1 MHGYLQL
8 QKTRHHALRGPQ
20 QPMLL
25 LLAQVYLENT
35 VLLPQGYSTGSFCLH
50 MLFLTSSVF
59 GTQMRSKFRGFVLG
73 ASHYQPEVS
82 RPAVS
87 VIFTAEV
94 YNW

>member
-8 QKTRHHALRGPQ
+8 QKTRHHALRGPR

-25 LLAQVYLENT
+25 LLAQVYLKIQLCFPKDILQT
-35 VLLPQGYSTGSFCLH
+35 AFAYTLLLTG
-50 MLFLTSSVF
+50 SVF
-59 GTQMRSKFRGFVLG
+59 GTQMRSKFIGFVLG
-73 ASHYQPEVS
+73 ASHYQTEVS